1 MLGFTR
7 FYVGNYLLCRYYAAI
22 VLAQMVCGSTS
33 LLQMFPLK
41 TLEIMVS
48 FMDMVCRYDPEVIQT
63 YEIKEGLIWE
73 SVLPYVT
80 FLYAPDT
87 DIYCIL
93 CGVGS
98 APSLI
103 VKLRHQACV
112 ILLQYLQITLSRQ
125 IHVDTLVE
133 EDLLDFLVAMIW
145 NISPESQEIA
155 KKVYKEVAKFQQI
168 QPPSLSSLAKAK
180 LAKTKWGLKKMRNVK
195 PAEFNDLMYL

>member
-1 MLGFTR
+1 MIGFTR
-7 FYVGNYLLCRYYAAI
+7 FYVGNYLFCRCYAAI
-22 VLAQMVCGSTS
+22 ILAQMVCGSTS
-33 LLQMFPLK
+33 LLQTFPLK

-48 FMDMVCRYDPEVIQT
+48 FMDMVCSYDPEVIRT
-63 YEIKEGLIWE
+63 YEIEQDFIWGTF
-73 SVLPYVT
+73 LPYVS
-80 FLYAPDT
+80 FLYAPDP
-87 DIYCIL
+87 DIHCTL

-103 VKLRHQACV
+103 VKLHHQACD
-112 ILLQYLQITLSRQ
+112 ILLQYLQNTLSRQ

-145 NISPESQEIA
+145 NISPKSQEKA

-180 LAKTKWGLKKMRNVK
+180 LAKTKWGLKKMRDVEYVSHLLNS
-195 PAEFNDLMYL
+195 MT